1 MNSEIITALIT
12 LVGSA
17 IGTVG
22 GIFISSKLVNHR
34 LEQLEKKVEMH
45 NCIVQRTYVL
55 EEKVKV
61 ANHRIKNLEDKI

>member
-34 LEQLEKKVEMH
+34 LEQLEKRLK
-45 NCIVQRTYVL
+45 CTIVLYRGHMSLRKRSRLQITEL
-55 EEKVKV
+55 KT
-61 ANHRIKNLEDKI
+61 

>member
-22 GIFISSKLVNHR
+22 GIFISSK
-34 LEQLEKKVEMH
+34 
-45 NCIVQRTYVL
+45 

>member
-1 MNSEIITALIT
+1 MEITIALIT
-12 LVGSA
+12 FFGSA
-17 IGTVG
+17 VGTLG
-22 GIFISSKLVNHR
+22 GILASSKLVNHR

-61 ANHRIKNLEDKI
+61 ANHRIKNLEDRK